1 MPSAHELSVCA
12 AHRGL
17 KWDSNGEVNYDTD
30 MNVVGGD
37 LLAGGT
43 MCQPADTLLGAMNPY
58 KTQAAATPIAMA
70 EAAAPSADNGGVA
83 GPLFVEAATAY
94 AIGGGTLTAADAG
107 YAEAVTP
114 FVTEAVTARVG
125 AMVLGCKPTDPSP
138 APCASFPDGCGV
150 NANLTAMPW
159 CKYDFLPDVEDSGS
173 CGLQKTWDMF
183 ADPPFPGLPWL
194 ILSIPAWL
202 TVLIYLVM
210 ECTSIKDSC
219 AMDTDEKEEE
229 KDGADAKVAP

>member
-1 MPSAHELSVCA
+1 
-12 AHRGL
+12 
-17 KWDSNGEVNYDTD
+17 
-30 MNVVGGD
+30 MNVVGGG

-58 KTQAAATPIAMA
+58 KTQAAATPIATA
-70 EAAAPSADNGGVA
+70 EAADPTSSVFAA
-83 GPLFVEAATAY
+83 AATAY
-94 AIGGGTLTAADAG
+94 ADGGGTLTSADAG
-107 YAEAVTP
+107 YADAL
-114 FVTEAVTARVG
+114 TEHFPAAIGARVG

-138 APCASFPDGCGV
+138 APCTNPDGCGV